1 MWHWQ
6 QDQVG
11 KILAKHAASLGEPVQ
26 LNHTADRFTIT
37 VPKTAHAAEII
48 INYAPSE
55 VRLGLGKMQPT
66 SGIGNRLAKVDT
78 SIGRIVV
85 HQILSEPEIHF
96 DLSTLRRDE
105 SVMDLSYTFITEDN
119 ASIASRAVTYKLK
132 PLPKEFALK
141 DNYPNPFN
149 PSTRIDYD
157 LVSTEKVRVVIYN
170 IAGQEVTRLVNTT
183 QEAGYHSVV
192 WTGSDAMGAQVAA
205 GIYFY
210 QIQAGTFVQTKKMLF
225 LK

>member
-1 MWHWQ
+1 
-6 QDQVG
+6 
-11 KILAKHAASLGEPVQ
+11 
-26 LNHTADRFTIT
+26 
-37 VPKTAHAAEII
+37 
-48 INYAPSE
+48 
-55 VRLGLGKMQPT
+55 
-66 SGIGNRLAKVDT
+66 
-78 SIGRIVV
+78 
-85 HQILSEPEIHF
+85 
-96 DLSTLRRDE
+96 
-105 SVMDLSYTFITEDN
+105 MDLSYTFITENN

-149 PSTRIDYD
+149 PTTRIDYD